1 MKGRNEGSTI
11 VDYLRGGGLED
22 LEFLRR
28 IGELSV
34 KSDRVWLAAL
44 SVGLGSALIAA
55 FLFDFS
61 PTGKILAYA
70 GLGIRATLYFKAGE
84 VLEGRGGEALSDLF
98 KLGLVA
104 GIFEILVDWG
114 LVQWIS
120 KGRLVYLTGNDVILL
135 ASPLWMPVAW
145 ACVIAELGYPAMR
158 LFRWLKASMT
168 TNLAAVIAS
177 LLTGLAA
184 SVTVGFYE
192 YLAYR
197 AKLWRYEKANVMLGD
212 SCALYIPF
220 GEFLMFL
227 AILPIGARVLS
238 MKHRRQAAFFE
249 GGAAFALAI
258 ALGYALAYFLLEVR

>member
-1 MKGRNEGSTI
+1 MLHCRHK
-11 VDYLRGGGLED
+11 GGLED
-22 LEFLRR
+22 PEFLRR

-34 KSDRVWLAAL
+34 RSDRVWIAAL
-44 SVGLGSALIAA
+44 SVGLGSTLIAA
-55 FLFDFS
+55 YLFSFS
-61 PTGKILAYA
+61 PTGKFLAFA
-70 GLGIRATLYFKAGE
+70 GLSVRAILYFRAGA
-84 VLEGRGGEALSDLF
+84 VLEGRGGEVLSDLF

-114 LVQWIS
+114 LIHWIS
-120 KGRLVYLTGNDVILL
+120 NGRLVYLNGKDGLLL

-145 ACVIAELGYPAMR
+145 ACVITELGYPAMR
-158 LFRWLKASMT
+158 LFGWLKASMT
-168 TNLAAVIAS
+168 TNRAAVIAS

-184 SVTVGFYE
+184 AVLVGFYE
-192 YLAYR
+192 HLAYR
-197 AKLWRYEKANVMLGD
+197 ANLWRYEKAHVMLGD
-212 SCALYIPF
+212 SFALYIPV

-238 MKHRRQAAFFE
+238 MNHRRQAAFLE

>member
-1 MKGRNEGSTI
+1 MLH
-11 VDYLRGGGLED
+11 YLHRGGLED
-22 LEFLRR
+22 PEFLRR
-28 IGELSV
+28 IGELSI

-44 SVGLGSALIAA
+44 SFGLGLTLIAA
-55 FLFDFS
+55 YLFNFS
-61 PTGKILAYA
+61 PTGKFLAYA
-70 GLGIRATLYFKAGE
+70 GLSIRASLYFRAGV
-84 VLEGRGGEALSDLF
+84 VLEGRGGEVISDLF

-104 GIFEILVDWG
+104 GIFEILVDWV
-114 LVQWIS
+114 LIHWIS
-120 KGRLVYLTGNDVILL
+120 NGRLVYLSGNDVVLL

-158 LFRWLKASMT
+158 LFRWLKAGMAP
-168 TNLAAVIAS
+168 NRAAVIAS
-177 LLTGLAA
+177 LLTGLAG

-192 YLAYR
+192 YLAFR
-197 AKLWRYEKANVMLGD
+197 ANLWRYEKANVMLGD
-212 SCALYIPF
+212 SYALYIPL

-238 MKHRRQAAFFE
+238 MNHRRQAAFIL

>member
-1 MKGRNEGSTI
+1 MLHYQHK
-11 VDYLRGGGLED
+11 GGLED
-22 LEFLRR
+22 PEFLRR

-44 SVGLGSALIAA
+44 SAGLGFTLIAA
-55 FLFDFS
+55 YLFAFS

-70 GLGIRATLYFKAGE
+70 GLSIRAGLYFRAGA
-84 VLEGRGGEALSDLF
+84 VLEGCGGEVLSDLF
-98 KLGLVA
+98 NLGLVA

-114 LVQWIS
+114 LIHWITN
-120 KGRLVYLTGNDVILL
+120 GRLVYLAGNDVVLL

-145 ACVIAELGYPAMR
+145 ACMIAELGYPAMR

-168 TNLAAVIAS
+168 TNRAAVIAS
-177 LLTGLAA
+177 VLTGLAA

-192 YLAYR
+192 YIAYR
-197 AKLWRYEKANVMLGD
+197 ANLWRYEKANVMLGD

-227 AILPIGARVLS
+227 AILPIGARVFS
-238 MKHRRQAAFFE
+238 MNHRRQAAFIE

>member
-1 MKGRNEGSTI
+1 MLH
-11 VDYLRGGGLED
+11 YQHGGGLED
-22 LEFLRR
+22 PVFLRR

-34 KSDRVWLAAL
+34 KSDRIWLAAL
-44 SVGLGSALIAA
+44 TVGLGFTLIAA
-55 FLFDFS
+55 YLFDFS
-61 PTGKILAYA
+61 PMGKFLAYA
-70 GLGIRATLYFKAGE
+70 GLSIRAILYFRAGV
-84 VLEGRGGEALSDLF
+84 VLEGRGGEVLSDLF

-114 LVQWIS
+114 LIHWIS
-120 KGRLVYLTGNDVILL
+120 NGRLVYLTGNDVVLL

-145 ACVIAELGYPAMR
+145 ACAIAELGYPALR

-168 TNLAAVIAS
+168 TNRAAIIAS

-192 YLAYR
+192 YIAYR
-197 AKLWRYEKANVMLGD
+197 ANLWKYEEANVMLGG
-212 SCALYIPF
+212 SYALYIPF

-238 MKHRRQAAFFE
+238 INHRRQAAFIE

-258 ALGYALAYFLLEVR
+258 GLGYALAYFLLEVR